1 MTLPTPVLVAVGIIL
16 AFLVLAASG
25 AGLAARVA
33 ESRKEVERRREQERA
48 RLARERSAAAKRER
62 QAAELQ
68 KKRDVERRAAALA
81 AAQRR
86 LEEQGRTEE
95 KRLIGKYGKPGAMA
109 VMKAKSSV
117 QLLMAT
123 EAASTGWL
131 GDVDFASDL
140 EEIED
145 HFRRIVAL
153 RIMVAELT
161 ALPKPNSDD
170 RKILADAKATT
181 SRLERKADE
190 RVKLLEQCA
199 SEARHIED
207 SLQQERD
214 DARLAA
220 AREKLHGDLAAM
232 IYGAEST
239 APSSSE
245 SGADAV
251 IARVQAYREI
261 KGELERARVDV
272 NAVDSDKND
281 SSHDSSA
288 SGISSSLRGAWKWI
302 TE

>member
-1 MTLPTPVLVAVGIIL
+1 
-16 AFLVLAASG
+16 
-25 AGLAARVA
+25 
-33 ESRKEVERRREQERA
+33 
-48 RLARERSAAAKRER
+48 
-62 QAAELQ
+62 
-68 KKRDVERRAAALA
+68 
-81 AAQRR
+81 
-86 LEEQGRTEE
+86 
-95 KRLIGKYGKPGAMA
+95 MA